1 MSLAGIDE
9 QELPPGPIAHG
20 HHANG
25 HHADD
30 APDDAPDS
38 PSPDDYYKSAC
49 PPAPEHDAAKSP
61 PAVPPSDMSVTRPRQ
76 HTASSSNV
84 RSPARGGPR
93 SVSGPASSVA
103 SSRSPP
109 QTSNKV
115 RALTERFERSPGSD
129 VIPSVIRS
137 RSREPTRAGA
147 HDPVRRQAGPA
158 CPPVL
163 AARPPKEAAYGS
175 YQFKNLKPRERPQ
188 AAPTSPPRTAR
199 RATNASLVSR
209 SSIDHTLSP
218 ARHAR
223 ASSSGRQLFGE
234 IVGGQDASL
243 PGFMIPTFAST
254 AREEALQAAQVPLP
268 PINDAQDLAGDDVQ
282 LPATTFIPAQHQRSQ
297 SNATTTSTRHRQTR
311 PSSRSLHSP
320 PRHSPPSRIPIMS
333 QRSRRSSNASDA
345 SSSVRSVRYTPTR
358 SNRSSPNRGMT
369 RKPVGGSTPVKSNG
383 VDHATLPALAYRGYR
398 ERGKSPARTGPS
410 VPAVVTAP
418 PPPASPRLRNSRERQ
433 PLQSPHAHPRAGDSH
448 GEHEYFSLGD
458 QLHSKPDPLASQ
470 PGLFDGESESQ
481 TLDFSFSPSSLEENQ
496 SPSSRRQ
503 HSLSLQT
510 FSLGLPPPTQPWSA
524 VTDFEESPTLGLPGS
539 FVLTPPEPQQEPE
552 PQLLRPAVF
561 RAQSSEQVPELPP
574 IEESILGVRE
584 SIPIMFNDEHLSGD
598 INGLPMSQQEETQRA
613 VPPRRSV
620 QVYGHETLLPALH
633 FKGEDS
639 PTDSFHDRDSL
650 HPDDSI
656 SVAPYRS
663 QKPMHT
669 KSDTYSVINSV
680 LNLYHQSPV
689 ISPELA
695 LLSRQRVQQ
704 VSPVIAQHQDWASK
718 EATETYLARI
728 LSDANGMPRDSA
740 QEPPHEREALPL
752 LTPNVYQARKPS
764 PECANRI
771 PAFVFPQESQC
782 YSRGSQGS
790 ATTLIQEDASP
801 PGSSFG
807 NPSQDALLSN
817 VAHDDAAPSTN
828 GLDLP
833 QLAWTSSG
841 LGLSMNNYMPPSP
854 TVPSPTAQEPP
865 RPVYSPPPPPPAKSL
880 DELPPISPSIA
891 SYSFSGH
898 AKPSPASQTDE
909 RFEQHPARALTPVG
923 NMHDRNYSDIHST
936 PRSMEIS
943 DKPLPEIDMA
953 EEETPA
959 APEETPPDPARQA
972 LTKRYRILE
981 EMLTTEHQFCIDM
994 MIAHNIFEATA
1005 GSIMTEKEKRALF
1018 SNCKDL
1024 EKFSLSLFRAF
1035 KKAAKPIVNHDMPP
1049 PTGPWSRDSTD
1060 SKSFGSAELPANLR
1074 SDEFNQFENCTLEN
1088 DHQTSIG
1095 NVFLE
1100 NLEKME
1106 RLYTTYYLNSQNQ
1119 HAYIKKNQSNPEL
1132 TGWVVAC
1139 FEQVEN
1145 MTQAWDL
1152 DSLLV
1157 KPAQR
1162 LLKYPLLLESLE
1174 QCTDADHP
1182 DLVNITK
1189 ARLELLAISGRIN
1202 DAKKRADTFRAAT
1215 SEGKKEKSKGKGLG
1229 NAFVKAFIP
1238 KADKTKTYDEAEKT
1252 FKDMDYKSREQ
1263 KFGGHFFQLQIVMRD
1278 FENYLDSI
1286 TEHYLQLNIVFLGFI
1301 TVCEVAPSVNP
1312 EIESTWRKWAMAHF
1326 ELQNKALEDHKAA
1339 VRSRVLKPISDLWE
1353 MWVSYQKTIEQ
1364 RKKLLINYVK
1374 HKQAVERGEKPD
1386 PETVAYAERFTT
1398 INDTL
1403 KLELPMLYDKTKAV
1417 MRSVM
1422 TLFMALQKDWYKTCS
1437 KKILPLLETEPQ
1449 HTTSIDYDL
1458 KAYVERF
1465 KSDYNVQEQ
1474 RARSFGIT
1482 NSQRL
1487 LQEISSMTSPIPS
1500 DGAGSARN
1508 SHSRRTESMSSEA
1521 SGFDPRN
1528 RHSGGYSSR
1537 SNMRSMDGPPRS
1549 LPAGPAY
1556 TSLYQNT
1563 SASSRNNFGA
1573 VSSREAA
1580 KALSPVSDNS
1590 DTTMVRHQERRNSAR
1605 SRNHNYLGMDG
1616 VIDFDDRSS
1625 FGAGIFDFPPQLG
1638 ASFLSPTQSSML
1650 TMSAPSS
1657 QPPSLPGSTRQ
1668 SGVFNSALPMSD
1680 TPMRSS
1686 AEDLPITPGDTD
1698 EPEVLFL
1705 AASLFEFNIAHDRRE
1720 GGIPYLVYVPGEIFD
1735 VIGMKGELW
1744 LARNQDDATKTVG
1757 WIWEKHFAR
1766 ILPEDA

>member
-1 MSLAGIDE
+1 
-9 QELPPGPIAHG
+9 
-20 HHANG
+20 
-25 HHADD
+25 
-30 APDDAPDS
+30 
-38 PSPDDYYKSAC
+38 
-49 PPAPEHDAAKSP
+49 
-61 PAVPPSDMSVTRPRQ
+61 
-76 HTASSSNV
+76 
-84 RSPARGGPR
+84 
-93 SVSGPASSVA
+93 
-103 SSRSPP
+103 
-109 QTSNKV
+109 
-115 RALTERFERSPGSD
+115 
-129 VIPSVIRS
+129 
-137 RSREPTRAGA
+137 
-147 HDPVRRQAGPA
+147 
-158 CPPVL
+158 
-163 AARPPKEAAYGS
+163 
-175 YQFKNLKPRERPQ
+175 
-188 AAPTSPPRTAR
+188 
-199 RATNASLVSR
+199 
-209 SSIDHTLSP
+209 
-218 ARHAR
+218 
-223 ASSSGRQLFGE
+223 
-234 IVGGQDASL
+234 
-243 PGFMIPTFAST
+243 MIPTLSSA
-254 AREEALQAAQVPLP
+254 AREEAAQAAQIPLP
-268 PINDAQDLAGDDVQ
+268 PINDAHDLAGDQVQ
-282 LPATTFIPAQHQRSQ
+282 LPATAYAAPQHQRSQ
-297 SNATTTSTRHRQTR
+297 SNATAASTRPRQSR
-311 PSSRSLHSP
+311 PTSRAVQSP
-320 PRHSPPSRIPIMS
+320 PRQSPPSRIPVMS
-333 QRSRRSSNASDA
+333 QRSRRSSNASEA
-345 SSSVRSVRYTPTR
+345 SSSARSVKYTPTR
-358 SNRSSPNRGMT
+358 SSRSSPNRNMA
-369 RKPVGGSTPVKSNG
+369 RKPVGGSTPVQSNG
-383 VDHATLPALAYRGYR
+383 TTLPSSTYRGYR
-398 ERGKSPARTGPS
+398 ERGKSPAATGPA

-418 PPPASPRLRNSRERQ
+418 PPPASPRLRNSRDRQ
-433 PLQSPHAHPRAGDSH
+433 PLQSPHAHTKPSDPHGDL
-448 GEHEYFSLGD
+448 EYFSLSD
-458 QLHSKPDPLASQ
+458 QLHPKTDPLASQ
-470 PGLFDGESESQ
+470 PALFDGESESQ
-481 TLDFSFSPSSLEENQ
+481 TLDFSFSPSVIFPQQHESEPWPTEHAQ
-496 SPSSRRQ
+496 EPYQTPPSRRNP
-503 HSLSLQT
+503 SLSLQT
-510 FSLGLPPPTQPWSA
+510 SSFGAPPPLQSWSA
-524 VTDFEESPTLGLPGS
+524 VTDFEESPTLGIPGS
-539 FVLTPPEPQQEPE
+539 FVLTPPVAQPEPRELVSQEQSQETRPEPAAESQQVPQEPE
-552 PQLLRPAVF
+552 MELLRPAIF
-561 RAQSSEQVPELPP
+561 RQQSSEQAPELPP

-584 SIPIMFNDEHLSGD
+584 SIPIMFNDDHLTGEV
-598 INGLPMSQQEETQRA
+598 NGAHGLQEDEQQNVA
-613 VPPRRSV
+613 PPRRSV

-639 PTDSFHDRDSL
+639 PTDSFHDRESL

-663 QKPMHT
+663 KPMHT
-669 KSDTYSVINSV
+669 KSETYSVIHSV

-704 VSPVIAQHQDWASK
+704 VSPVIAQHQDWGSK

-728 LSDANGMPRDSA
+728 LSDANGSQRDSA
-740 QEPPHEREALPL
+740 QEQLRERESLPL

-764 PECANRI
+764 PEPANQI
-771 PAFVFPQESQC
+771 PAFVFPQESNR

-807 NPSQDALLSN
+807 NPSQDTLLPHP
-817 VAHDDAAPSTN
+817 AHDDAISSTN

-833 QLAWTSSG
+833 QLAWTNGG

-854 TVPSPTAQEPP
+854 TVPSPTVQHPP
-865 RPVYSPPPPPPAKSL
+865 RPIYSPPPPPPPSKSL
-880 DELPPISPSIA
+880 DELPPISPSMP
-891 SYSFSGH
+891 SYAFGH
-898 AKPSPASQTDE
+898 HARPSPASQADE
-909 RFEQHPARALTPVG
+909 GFEQHPARALTPIG
-923 NMHDRNYSDIHST
+923 NMHDRKYDDHHGT
-936 PRSMEIS
+936 PKSVEIS
-943 DKPLPEIDMA
+943 DKPLPDIDMT
-953 EEETPA
+953 EDETPTTS
-959 APEETPPDPARQA
+959 EEAPPDPARQA

-981 EMLTTEHQFCIDM
+981 EILTTEHQFCIDM

-1018 SNCKDL
+1018 GNCKDL

-1088 DHQTSIG
+1088 DHMTSIG
-1095 NVFLE
+1095 QVFLE
-1100 NLEKME
+1100 NVEKME

-1132 TGWVVAC
+1132 QGWVVAC

-1162 LLKYPLLLESLE
+1162 LLKYPLLLEQLD
-1174 QCTDADHP
+1174 QVTDADHP
-1182 DLVNITK
+1182 DMADIKK
-1189 ARLELLAISGRIN
+1189 ARQEILAISGRIN

-1215 SEGKKEKSKGKGLG
+1215 TEGKKEKSKGKGIG
-1229 NAFVKAFIP
+1229 NAFVKTFLP
-1238 KADKTKTYDEAEKT
+1238 KADKTKTYDDAEKI
-1252 FKDMDYKSREQ
+1252 FKDMEYKSREQ

-1312 EIESTWRKWAMAHF
+1312 EIESTWRKWALAHS
-1326 ELQNKALEDHKAA
+1326 ELQNKALEDHKTA
-1339 VRSRVLKPISDLWE
+1339 VRNRVLKPISDLWE

-1364 RKKLLINYVK
+1364 RKKYLLYYVK
-1374 HKQAVERGEKPD
+1374 HKQAVDRGEKPD
-1386 PETVAYAERFTT
+1386 AETIASAERFTT

-1403 KLELPMLYDKTKAV
+1403 KLELPLLYDKTKAV
-1417 MRSVM
+1417 MRNVM

-1437 KKILPLLETEPQ
+1437 KKILPLLESEPQ
-1449 HTTSIDYDL
+1449 HTTSIVYDL
-1458 KAYVERF
+1458 QAYTERF
-1465 KSDYNVQEQ
+1465 KSDYTLQEQ
-1474 RARSFGIT
+1474 RAKGFGIT

-1487 LQEISSMTSPIPS
+1487 LHEISSMTSPVPS
-1500 DGAGSARN
+1500 DNPSSTRN

-1549 LPAGPAY
+1549 SPAGPAY
-1556 TSLYQNT
+1556 PSLYQN
-1563 SASSRNNFGA
+1563 SSSSSRNNFGP

-1580 KALSPVSDNS
+1580 RVLSPVSDNS
-1590 DTTMVRHQERRNSAR
+1590 EATAVRQQERRSSTR
-1605 SRNHNYLGMDG
+1605 SKNQSHMVVDG
-1616 VIDFDDRSS
+1616 IVDFDDRSS
-1625 FGAGIFDFPPQLG
+1625 FNTSVFDFPPQLG

-1680 TPMRSS
+1680 NPNRGS
-1686 AEDLPITPGDTD
+1686 AEELPTTPGDTD

-1744 LARNQDDATKTVG
+1744 LARNQDDSSKTVG

>member
-1 MSLAGIDE
+1 MAEPNYAYNPAVASWVQSMSLAGIEE
-9 QELPPGPIAHG
+9 QELEQGPVTPGQ
-20 HHANG
+20 HAV
-25 HHADD
+25 DT
-30 APDDAPDS
+30 PDS
-38 PSPDDYYKSAC
+38 PSPDDYYKSAYT
-49 PPAPEHDAAKSP
+49 PAPDHDVAP
-61 PAVPPSDMSVTRPRQ
+61 PPIPVPPTDMSVSRQ
-76 HTASSSNV
+76 RQNTASSNTV
-84 RSPARGGPR
+84 RSPTRGGPR

-109 QTSNKV
+109 QVSNKV
-115 RALTERFERSPGSD
+115 KALAERFERSPGGD

-137 RSREPTRAGA
+137 RSREPTQAGA
-147 HDPVRRQAGPA
+147 HDPVKRQPGPTSSPA
-158 CPPVL
+158 ST
-163 AARPPKEAAYGS
+163 ARPPKEAAYGS

-188 AAPTSPPRTAR
+188 PAPTSPPRTQR
-199 RATNASLVSR
+199 RATNASHASR
-209 SSIDHTLSP
+209 SSIDQTLSP
-218 ARHAR
+218 SRHAVTSPSRNPVTSPSRQPVTSLNRRPGLER

-234 IVGGQDASL
+234 VIGGQDASL

-254 AREEALQAAQVPLP
+254 AREEAVQAAQVPLP
-268 PINDAQDLAGDDVQ
+268 PINDAQDLAGDEVQ
-282 LPATTFIPAQHQRSQ
+282 LPATTFTPVQHQRSQ
-297 SNATTTSTRHRQTR
+297 SNATTTSTRHRQSR
-311 PSSRSLHSP
+311 PTSRSAQPP
-320 PRHSPPSRIPIMS
+320 PRHSPPSRIPVMA

-345 SSSVRSVRYTPTR
+345 SSTARSVKYTPTR
-358 SNRSSPNRGMT
+358 SNRSSPNRSMT
-369 RKPVGGSTPVKSNG
+369 RKPVGGSTIAKSNG

-418 PPPASPRLRNSRERQ
+418 LPPASPRLRNSRERQ
-433 PLQSPHAHPRAGDSH
+433 PLQSPNAHPRAGDSH
-448 GEHEYFSLGD
+448 AEHEYFSLGN

-470 PGLFDGESESQ
+470 PELFDGESESQ
-481 TLDFSFSPSSLEENQ
+481 TLDFSFSPSVLNFSQDIQLLSTDQPQEENQ
-496 SPSSRRQ
+496 NPSSRRQ
-503 HSLSLQT
+503 QSLNLQT
-510 FSLGLPPPTQPWSA
+510 SSLGIPPPTQPWSA
-524 VTDFEESPTLGLPGS
+524 VTDFEESPTLGIPGS
-539 FVLTPPEPQQEPE
+539 FVSTPPVAQPSPQDAEAQQPLQEVAHGPQEEPQEEPE
-552 PQLLRPAVF
+552 PQLLTPAVF
-561 RAQSSEQVPELPP
+561 RAPSSEQAPNLPP
-574 IEESILGVRE
+574 VEESILGVRE

-598 INGLPMSQQEETQRA
+598 TNGSPTLSHEDPQRT

-639 PTDSFHDRDSL
+639 PTDSFHDRDSI

-669 KSDTYSVINSV
+669 KSETYSVINSV
-680 LNLYHQSPV
+680 LNLYHQSQV

-740 QEPPHEREALPL
+740 QEPPHERAAPPL

-764 PECANRI
+764 PERANQI
-771 PAFVFPQESQC
+771 PDFVFPQESQR

-807 NPSQDALLSN
+807 NPSQDTLLPN
-817 VAHDDAAPSTN
+817 TPHDNAAPSTN
-828 GLDLP
+828 GLELP
-833 QLAWTSSG
+833 QLAWTNGG

-854 TVPSPTAQEPP
+854 TVPSPTAQHPP
-865 RPVYSPPPPPPAKSL
+865 RPVYSPPPPPPPSKSL
-880 DELPPISPSIA
+880 DELPPISPSVP
-891 SYSFSGH
+891 SHPFSGH

-909 RFEQHPARALTPVG
+909 RFEQHPARALTPIG
-923 NMHDRNYSDIHST
+923 NMYDRNYSDRLST

-943 DKPLPEIDMA
+943 DKPLPDLDVA
-953 EEETPA
+953 EGETPTA
-959 APEETPPDPARQA
+959 REESPPDPARQA

-1074 SDEFNQFENCTLEN
+1074 SDEYNQFENCTLEN
-1088 DHQTSIG
+1088 DHQTAIG
-1095 NVFLE
+1095 KVFLE

-1174 QCTDADHP
+1174 QCTDVDHP
-1182 DLVNITK
+1182 DLVNIKK
-1189 ARLELLAISGRIN
+1189 ARLEILAISGRIN

-1215 SEGKKEKSKGKGLG
+1215 TEGKKEKSKGKGLG

-1252 FKDMDYKSREQ
+1252 FKDMEYKSREQ

-1278 FENYLDSI
+1278 FENYLESI

-1326 ELQNKALEDHKAA
+1326 ELQNKALEDH
-1339 VRSRVLKPISDLWE
+1339 
-1353 MWVSYQKTIEQ
+1353 
-1364 RKKLLINYVK
+1364 
-1374 HKQAVERGEKPD
+1374 
-1386 PETVAYAERFTT
+1386 
-1398 INDTL
+1398 
-1403 KLELPMLYDKTKAV
+1403 
-1417 MRSVM
+1417 
-1422 TLFMALQKDWYKTCS
+1422 
-1437 KKILPLLETEPQ
+1437 
-1449 HTTSIDYDL
+1449 
-1458 KAYVERF
+1458 
-1465 KSDYNVQEQ
+1465 
-1474 RARSFGIT
+1474 
-1482 NSQRL
+1482 
-1487 LQEISSMTSPIPS
+1487 
-1500 DGAGSARN
+1500 
-1508 SHSRRTESMSSEA
+1508 
-1521 SGFDPRN
+1521 
-1528 RHSGGYSSR
+1528 
-1537 SNMRSMDGPPRS
+1537 
-1549 LPAGPAY
+1549 
-1556 TSLYQNT
+1556 
-1563 SASSRNNFGA
+1563 
-1573 VSSREAA
+1573 VSS
-1580 KALSPVSDNS
+1580 SDACQ
-1590 DTTMVRHQERRNSAR
+1590 H
-1605 SRNHNYLGMDG
+1605 
-1616 VIDFDDRSS
+1616 
-1625 FGAGIFDFPPQLG
+1625 
-1638 ASFLSPTQSSML
+1638 
-1650 TMSAPSS
+1650 
-1657 QPPSLPGSTRQ
+1657 GS
-1668 SGVFNSALPMSD
+1668 
-1680 TPMRSS
+1680 
-1686 AEDLPITPGDTD
+1686 
-1698 EPEVLFL
+1698 
-1705 AASLFEFNIAHDRRE
+1705 
-1720 GGIPYLVYVPGEIFD
+1720 Y
-1735 VIGMKGELW
+1735 
-1744 LARNQDDATKTVG
+1744 
-1757 WIWEKHFAR
+1757 
-1766 ILPEDA
+1766 